1 MSPLKSNRAL
11 LITVA
16 LMLQGCATSSPP
28 MQDGVLDCEGL
39 ERLTGTGLGGVCV
52 QESIAGNYREAMLDD
67 IEYGFR
73 PVGTSSGSP
82 NVGREAGTRYPVGPG
97 QKTELKALAVDAFD
111 AALGDLGLARSSE
124 AGTGVLRVRGQILDV
139 LLEVPED
146 PDSGAKYLFDR
157 IGRATIV
164 VELYDS
170 ESDTVLLRAFDHR
183 QTAPLSADAE
193 SAPSQ
198 MAAIAGLWQAVLT
211 ESMRQLLN

>member
-1 MSPLKSNRAL
+1 MNPLNPIRIL
-11 LITVA
+11 PFTVA
-16 LMLQGCATSSPP
+16 LFLHGCASSAPP

-39 ERLTGTGLGGVCV
+39 TRLAGTGLGGICI
-52 QESIAGNYREAMLDD
+52 QESITGSYREAMLDE

-73 PVGTSSGSP
+73 PVGTSSSSSY
-82 NVGREAGTRYPVGPG
+82 VGREAGTRYPVGPQ
-97 QKTELKALAVDAFD
+97 QKTELKSLAVEAFD
-111 AALGDLGLARSSE
+111 TALGDLGLARSSA
-124 AGTGVLRVRGQILDV
+124 AGAGVLRVRGQILDV

-170 ESDTVLLRAFDHR
+170 EAKAVLLRAFDHR
-183 QTAPLSADAE
+183 ETAPLSADADA
-193 SAPSQ
+193 APSQ